1 MRKLLLLL
9 PLLFASG
16 HLFAQK
22 FGYVDTDYILNQMP
36 EYKEAQAE
44 IDQLAQSWQEE
55 IRQMYKNIESM
66 YDEYKA
72 QEVLLTDEMKQE
84 KLAEIKQKE
93 EEAKAYNNKVFGA
106 DGLYFLKKKELIKP
120 CMEKVYEAVEKV
132 AKDKKLQIVFDKSG
146 DLIMIYT
153 NPVHDYTDYVL
164 EQLGLGDPN
173 DVIK

>member
-1 MRKLLLLL
+1 MKKLLLLL
-9 PLLFASG
+9 PLLFVSC

-36 EYKEAQAE
+36 EYKEAQTE

-55 IRQMYKNIESM
+55 IRQMYKTIQSM
-66 YDEYKA
+66 HDEYKA
-72 QEVLLTDEMKQE
+72 QEVLLTDEMKQQ
-84 KLAEIKQKE
+84 KLEEIRAKE
-93 EEAKAYNNKVFGA
+93 EEVKEYNHKVFGA
-106 DGLYFLKKKELIKP
+106 EGLYFLKKKELIKP
-120 CMEKVYEAVEKV
+120 SMEKVYEAVEKV
-132 AKDKKLQIVFDKSG
+132 AKDKKLQIVFDKAG

-164 EQLGLGDPN
+164 EELGLGDPN